1 MEGFVEQI
9 TRDCFGLRPRNDSAM
24 GEMEGKKGAAQ
35 PPPFFPLPLQRGV
48 VIARVY
54 PEAISVAKVVL

>member
-1 MEGFVEQI
+1 
-9 TRDCFGLRPRNDSAM
+9 M

-35 PPPFFPLPLQRGV
+35 PPPFFPLPLQQGV

-54 PEAISVAKVVL
+54 PEAISVKKVILWVHSFCRSNL